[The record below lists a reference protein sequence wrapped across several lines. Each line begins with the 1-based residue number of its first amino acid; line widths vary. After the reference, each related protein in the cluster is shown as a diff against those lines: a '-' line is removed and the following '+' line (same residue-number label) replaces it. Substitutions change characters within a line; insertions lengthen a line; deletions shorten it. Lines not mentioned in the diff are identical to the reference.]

1 MKKAIVY
8 GASGLVGSYILET
21 LLNSPD
27 YEQIIAVVRKD
38 LNIRHAK
45 LLTLAG
51 DFSSLPDLTKGI
63 AVDEVYIALG
73 TTRKKTP
80 DQKEYYRIDHDY
92 PVLAAKSAKENG
104 AKTVLLVS
112 SIGANTK
119 SKAFYTRTKGE
130 TEQDL
135 INLDFDHTCIF
146 RPSLIL
152 GNRKEKRIIEKS
164 FMAVWKVIN
173 PVLSG
178 KMNKYKGI
186 EAKNMAR
193 AMVGA
198 ANHPDGK
205 VKIFYWKEMMDLQS

>member
-21 LLNSPD
+21 LLNNPD

-45 LLTLAG
+45 LLTLTG
-51 DFSSLPDLTKGI
+51 DFYSLPDLTKGI

-152 GNRKEKRIIEKS
+152 GNRKEKRIIEKT

-186 EAKNMAR
+186 EAKNIAS

>member
-130 TEQDL
+130 TEQDI

-152 GNRKEKRIIEKS
+152 GNRKEKRIIEKT

-186 EAKNMAR
+186 EAKNIAR

-205 VKIFYWKEMMDLQS
+205 MKIFYWKEMMDLQS

>member
-38 LNIRHAK
+38 LNIRHPK
-45 LLTLAG
+45 LMTLVG
-51 DFSSLPDLTKGI
+51 NFSSLPDLTKGI

-130 TEQDL
+130 TEQDI
-135 INLDFDHTCIF
+135 INLDFNHTCIF

-152 GNRKEKRIIEKS
+152 GNRKEKRIIEKT

-186 EAKNMAR
+186 EAKNIAR

-205 VKIFYWKEMMDLQS
+205 VKIFYWKEMMDFQS

>member
-38 LNIRHAK
+38 LNIRHPK
-45 LLTLAG
+45 LMTLVG

-130 TEQDL
+130 TEQDI
-135 INLDFDHTCIF
+135 INLDFNHTCIF

-152 GNRKEKRIIEKS
+152 GNRKEKRIIEKT

-186 EAKNMAR
+186 EAKNIAR

-205 VKIFYWKEMMDLQS
+205 VKIFYWKEMMDFQS

>member
-92 PVLAAKSAKENG
+92 PVLAAKSGKENG

-186 EAKNMAR
+186 EAKNIAR

-205 VKIFYWKEMMDLQS
+205 MKIFYWKEMMDLQS